1 MITSEHHLS
10 RPHARPHASSL
21 LRPVSVQVPTSALA
35 LGFPRLVGDVGGTNA
50 RFALIEGPDGIPA
63 HLRTLRVAD
72 HVNIADAIESYLTSL
87 EQDGATTDRPC
98 AAALAL
104 ATPIGGDSVVMTN
117 NGWRF
122 SRHALQERLGLDAL
136 LLLNDFEALA
146 LALPRLRPSQ
156 LRADLPRQ
164 PLGDVMAAV
173 GPGTGLGVAGVV
185 RTPVGWVALPGEGGH
200 ATLAPADDYES
211 ALLVHVR
218 QALPHVSGERLLSGL
233 GLPTLYRAVANVNG
247 HAARDLVAEQ
257 IVAYGIDGSDAMCA
271 ATLDAFCALLGNFA
285 GSVALTMGARAGVYI
300 GGGIVPRLGERFF
313 ASAFRAR
320 FEAKGRFRDY
330 LERIPTPV
338 ITDTL
343 AALSGAAG
351 ALDQHVPR

>member
-1 MITSEHHLS
+1 MIEPEQHVS
-10 RPHARPHASSL
+10 RPDARLRATPPLRSKLAS
-21 LRPVSVQVPTSALA
+21 VMVPGAT

-50 RFALIEGPDGIPA
+50 RFALIESAGGVPA

-72 HVNIADAIESYLTSL
+72 HAHIGGAIESYLACL
-87 EQDGATTDRPC
+87 ERDNATADRPC

-104 ATPIGGDSVVMTN
+104 ATPISGDNVIMTN

-164 PLGDVMAAV
+164 PQGDVMAAV

-200 ATLAPADDYES
+200 ATLAPADNYES
-211 ALLVHVR
+211 ALLGYVR
-218 QALPHVSGERLLSGL
+218 QELPHVSGERLLSGL

-247 HAARDLVAEQ
+247 RGAQELAAEQ
-257 IVAYGIDGSDAMCA
+257 VVTCGMDGTDTTCA

-320 FEAKGRFRDY
+320 FEAKGRFREY

-351 ALDQHVPR
+351 ALDQHVQ